1 MASSG
6 SFLSTGWY
14 SSSKGDYVYLE
25 FAWSVS
31 NTSIAENY
39 KDIYWELRGK
49 RTASG
54 YTMAGGF
61 QVIIDGDTVYN
72 KSTDYRIELRNGTIV
87 ASGTKRLWHNTDGTR
102 SFKVHIQGGINT
114 YAVNVSGD
122 KNFDLDTIPRQATL
136 TSAPD
141 FTDLQNPTITYSN
154 PAGNAVEALDAC
166 ISFTG
171 SKDDIAYRAIS
182 KTGSSYQ
189 FPLTE
194 AERNVLRYN
203 TTGPKRTVIFFVR
216 TKIGGVHYWST
227 ISKTLSIAETE
238 ATKPE
243 VSISTTLNNG
253 TLSSAFD
260 GLYIQGKSRVEV
272 SISAS
277 AKYDAKIQSYSANVA
292 GKTYNSNKFTS
303 DVIQSSGNT
312 DIIGYAKDSREFTG
326 SAKQTVNV
334 IEYSKPLVIPLGSE
348 NAIQCYRSDGNGNRT
363 GNSTSLWIKAKR
375 FYYNLSGKNKCALQ
389 WRWKPVA
396 DQWNDSEHK
405 WSDLIPKSNTTPNEY
420 NALVSGEF
428 DLKKSYTVQIR
439 AIDDIGEYDI
449 KPFEIPTQDVALHL
463 GKGGKNVAIG
473 TYCDYSEERT
483 FYSDWKAIFDKEVV
497 IGGSPV
503 VDHVIEEGTDG
514 IWTYRKWN
522 SGIAECWGKLTNQKT
537 TPSWSNTQVQAGAN
551 LPFTFVE
558 APVVACSGGQYA
570 SAGSYLLYVDATKK
584 LVEAYMQC
592 TATPSD
598 SAYCTFH
605 FQVKGRWK

>member
-405 WSDLIPKSNTTPNEY
+405 WSDLIPKSNTTTNEY